1 MENNSKKELDAAK
14 VKVYDLFS
22 MVIIRFLFA
31 LSSIIAFFIVLAY
44 LIRAKGGAE
53 ITKFGVIETLLTSI
67 NIYVLNHYF
76 GKKNGK

>member
-1 MENNSKKELDAAK
+1 MENNKKELDASK

-31 LSSIIAFFIVLAY
+31 LSSIIAFFIVLAF
-44 LIRAKGGAE
+44 LITAKDGTE